1 MPEAIPDDP
10 MVQILAELRSLN
22 RTLRMLASHLM
33 DLGEAPPRPAGQ
45 GMITP
50 ISDALPKGLAAP
62 IAKRL
67 RDMDPQR
74 REHLLGELKRAW
86 NEA

>member
-22 RTLRMLASHLM
+22 RTLRMLATHFM
-33 DLGEAPPRPAGQ
+33 DLGETPPRPMVQ
-45 GMITP
+45 GTTTP
-50 ISDALPKGLAAP
+50 INDTLPDGLAAP

-74 REHLLGELKRAW
+74 REHLLGELQRAW